1 MNLRLVTIFICFTS
15 TTFGQSK
22 IDSISSK
29 FYSLVAQDSFERAYN
44 ISESNR
50 LIFQNEGNWCDAGEC
65 VLLTSELLFD
75 LKKHADAINYIDSL
89 LPLFSEHFKINQPIV
104 FGRILNYQAL
114 HFAKTGNYSA
124 ALKTYNFAIS
134 HFNEFQINS
143 KHFAY
148 ALKNA
153 SQIQE
158 RFLNYPAAINYNLLA
173 LKKDSTNSH
182 LASIYNNLISNFNSI
197 KQYSKAIEYFEKAK
211 KLNHSAKKKI
221 ILKENISDAY
231 FQLGDY
237 EKVIQFAYENINLI
251 KANKNY
257 GYTPWIEYKNLAEVF
272 SLQNNAP
279 KCRFYFLEAIAAAR
293 NEYEFKD
300 REIAKIETAVG
311 EFYFTQN
318 NLDSALY
325 HYQQALIQVFPNFNS
340 TNITDNPSMD
350 DIYTESWIMTASARK
365 AEALRARY
373 ESNKDIADLK
383 NAAECFD
390 LSLAGIKALT
400 ESYGTDNAKL
410 YLGDYSHNYFE
421 EAIEVNYL
429 LFQTTNDH
437 QYLEKIFSIME
448 RSKANVLTEAI
459 QKNRG
464 LILAGIPD
472 SLLELEQ
479 NLRLELADLNK
490 SIKME
495 ELYESEADADR
506 ISDLRSR
513 MTSQQRAYEQ
523 LLTNLKIDYPQFKSY
538 IEEPTTPTIEEV
550 QHYLRQ
556 RGETM
561 LEYFEGEKHIYLI
574 QITGSSS
581 IIQQIPHSDFWDDQI
596 GDFQDYFRNSNAII
610 NDPKGYF
617 SVAESLYQQV
627 FPLDS
632 LGDKLIIIPDGN
644 LNFVPFEALLKE
656 QPKEAAFS
664 AADFFLHQHQIR
676 FAYSAGLLLSP
687 ILTAKPN
694 KHLLRISPLFA
705 NRERGLAPLL
715 TGNEP
720 IASIPHLQTLQ
731 GSAATLAAFREQAA
745 NCQLLQLST
754 HAGADENDFAPRIE
768 FIDRP
773 LYLPELYAMKIP
785 AELVVLSACE
795 TGLGKFEKGEG
806 VMSLARGFAYA
817 GANDLVASLWKVNE
831 SSTSDLMQYFYKNIN
846 AGKTKSAAL
855 REAKLQYLR
864 EAKSDTK
871 LSPYYWAGF
880 VSIGH
885 DLPMDLDHNSIPWWA
900 LLTLAALVFI
910 FIYWKKKKR

>member
-1 MNLRLVTIFICFTS
+1 MHYT
-15 TTFGQSK
+15 
-22 IDSISSK
+22 
-29 FYSLVAQDSFERAYN
+29 
-44 ISESNR
+44 
-50 LIFQNEGNWCDAGEC
+50 
-65 VLLTSELLFD
+65 
-75 LKKHADAINYIDSL
+75 
-89 LPLFSEHFKINQPIV
+89 
-104 FGRILNYQAL
+104 
-114 HFAKTGNYSA
+114 KTGNYLT
-124 ALKTYNFAIS
+124 ALKIYNFAIS
-134 HFNEFQINS
+134 HFNEFQVNS

-173 LKKDSTNSH
+173 IKKDSTNAH
-182 LASIYNNLISNFNSI
+182 LASIYNNLISNYNSI
-197 KQYSKAIEYFEKAK
+197 NQYSKAIEYFEKAK
-211 KLNHSAKKKI
+211 KLNQSAKKKI

-231 FQLGDY
+231 FQTGDY
-237 EKVIQFAYENINLI
+237 EKVIQFAFENIDLM
-251 KANKNY
+251 KANKKF

-272 SLQNNAP
+272 SLQN
-279 KCRFYFLEAIAAAR
+279 KTSESRHFFLEAIAAAKK
-293 NEYEFKD
+293 EYVSKN

-311 EFYFTQN
+311 EFYLAQN
-318 NLDSALY
+318 NIDSALS

-340 TNITDNPSMD
+340 TNIADNPSIN

-373 ESNKDIADLK
+373 DHNKDIADLK

-390 LSLAGIKALT
+390 LSLAGIKALAD
-400 ESYGTDNAKL
+400 SYGTDNAKL

-421 EAIEVNYL
+421 EAIEINYL
-429 LFQTTNDH
+429 LFQATKDH

-472 SLLELEQ
+472 SLLGLEQ

-495 ELYESEADADR
+495 ELYESEADTER

-523 LLTNLKIDYPQFKSY
+523 LLAKLKIDYPQFNSY
-538 IEEPTTPTIEEV
+538 IEEPATPTIAEV
-550 QHYLRQ
+550 QHYLRE

-561 LEYFEGEKHIYLI
+561 LEYFEGGKHIYLI
-574 QITGSSS
+574 QITGSGSS
-581 IIQQIPHSDFWDDQI
+581 IQQIPHSDFWDDQI
-596 GDFQDYFRNSNAII
+596 GDYQDYFRNSNAII
-610 NDPKGYF
+610 NDPTGYF
-617 SVAESLYQQV
+617 SVAESLYRQV
-627 FPLDS
+627 FPFDS
-632 LGDKLIIIPDGN
+632 LDDKLVIIPDGV
-644 LNFVPFEALLKE
+644 LNFIPFEALLKE
-656 QPKEAAFS
+656 QPSEIVFS
-664 AADFFLHQHQIR
+664 AADFLLLQHQIR
-676 FAYSAGLLLSP
+676 FAYSAGLLMSP
-687 ILTAKPN
+687 SMTAKPN
-694 KHLLRISPLFA
+694 KNLLRISPLFA

-720 IASIPHLQTLQ
+720 IASIPQLQTLQ

-745 NCQLLQLST
+745 HCQLLQLST

-768 FIDRP
+768 FIDQP

-831 SSTSDLMQYFYKNIN
+831 SSTSDLMQYFYANIKT
-846 AGKTKSAAL
+846 GQTKSAAL

-864 EAKSDTK
+864 EAKSDAK

-885 DLPMDLDHNSIPWWA
+885 DLPMDLNRISIPWWA
-900 LLTLAALVFI
+900 LLSIAALIFVFI
-910 FIYWKKKKR
+910 FWKYKNQ

>member
-1 MNLRLVTIFICFTS
+1 MSLKLVAILICLNSFTY
-15 TTFGQSK
+15 GQSK
-22 IDSISSK
+22 IDSITSI
-29 FYSLVAQDSFERAYN
+29 FYSLVAQDSFKRAHN
-44 ISESNR
+44 LSESNR
-50 LIFQNEGNWCDAGEC
+50 IFFQNRGNWAEAGEC
-65 VLLTSELLFD
+65 LLLTSELLFD
-75 LKKHADAINYIDSL
+75 LHKHNEATTYIDSL
-89 LPLFSEHFKINQPIV
+89 LPLFNERIKTSKPIL

-114 HFAKTGNYSA
+114 HYTKTGNYLT
-124 ALKTYNFAIS
+124 ALKIYNFAIS
-134 HFNEFQINS
+134 HFNEFQVNS

-173 LKKDSTNSH
+173 IKKDSTNAH
-182 LASIYNNLISNFNSI
+182 LASIYNNLISNYNSI
-197 KQYSKAIEYFEKAK
+197 NQYSKAIEYFEKAK
-211 KLNHSAKKKI
+211 KLNQSAKKKI

-231 FQLGDY
+231 FQTGDY
-237 EKVIQFAYENINLI
+237 EKVIQFAFENIDLM
-251 KANKNY
+251 KANKKF

-272 SLQNNAP
+272 YLQN
-279 KCRFYFLEAIAAAR
+279 KTSESRHFFLEAIAAAKK
-293 NEYEFKD
+293 EYVSKN

-311 EFYFTQN
+311 EFYLAKN
-318 NLDSALY
+318 NLDSALS

-340 TNITDNPSMD
+340 TNIADNPSVE

-373 ESNKDIADLK
+373 DHNKDIADLK

-390 LSLAGIKALT
+390 LSLAGIKALAD
-400 ESYGTDNAKL
+400 SYGTDNAKL

-421 EAIEVNYL
+421 EAIEINYL
-429 LFQTTNDH
+429 LFRATNDH

-472 SLLELEQ
+472 SLLGLEQ

-495 ELYESEADADR
+495 ELNESEADAER

-523 LLTNLKIDYPQFKSY
+523 LLAKLKIDYPQFNSY
-538 IEEPTTPTIEEV
+538 IEEPATPTIAEL
-550 QHYLRQ
+550 QHYLRE

-561 LEYFEGEKHIYLI
+561 LEYFEGGKHIYLI
-574 QITGSSS
+574 QITGSGSS
-581 IIQQIPHSDFWDDQI
+581 IQQIPHSDFWDDQI

-610 NDPKGYF
+610 NDPTGYF
-617 SVAESLYQQV
+617 SVAESLYRQV
-627 FPLDS
+627 FPFDS
-632 LGDKLIIIPDGN
+632 LDDKLVIIPDGV
-644 LNFVPFEALLKE
+644 LNFIPFEALLKE
-656 QPKEAAFS
+656 QPSEVVFS
-664 AADFFLHQHQIR
+664 AADFLLLQHQIR
-676 FAYSAGLLLSP
+676 FAYSAGLLMSP
-687 ILTAKPN
+687 SMTAKPN
-694 KHLLRISPLFA
+694 KNLLRISPLFA

-720 IASIPHLQTLQ
+720 IASIPQLQTLQ

-745 NCQLLQLST
+745 HCQLLQLST

-768 FIDRP
+768 FIDQP

-831 SSTSDLMQYFYKNIN
+831 SSTSDLMQYFYASIKT
-846 AGKTKSAAL
+846 GQTKSAAL

-864 EAKSDTK
+864 EAKSDAK

-885 DLPMDLDHNSIPWWA
+885 DLPMDLDRNSIPWWA
-900 LLTLAALVFI
+900 LLSIAALIFVFI
-910 FIYWKKKKR
+910 FWKYKTQ